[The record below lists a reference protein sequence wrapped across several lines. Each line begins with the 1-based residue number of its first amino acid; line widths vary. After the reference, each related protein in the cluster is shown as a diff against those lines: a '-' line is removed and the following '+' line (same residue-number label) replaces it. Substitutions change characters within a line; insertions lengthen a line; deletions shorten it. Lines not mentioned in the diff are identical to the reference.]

1 MMSCDMLLILSNI
14 DGIYDGDPS
23 DHSSRL
29 VTEVLPDDGDLSAY
43 IQESRSSQGRG
54 GMMTKCSVARRVAAG
69 GMPVVIANGKRED
82 VILRVV
88 DGDPQL
94 PCTRFVC
101 RSGDAYPADA

>member
-1 MMSCDMLLILSNI
+1 
-14 DGIYDGDPS
+14 
-23 DHSSRL
+23 
-29 VTEVLPDDGDLSAY
+29 
-43 IQESRSSQGRG
+43 
-54 GMMTKCSVARRVAAG
+54 MMTKCSVARRVAAG

-101 RSGDAYPADA
+101 RSGDAYLADA